1 MRRFLLLP
9 LLLLLLAAPTA
20 QAQSFGASVR
30 AGAQGFD
37 AGGALAL
44 GSSVAVRGS
53 ASFLAYGS
61 DGVDLVDDTEVRWNA
76 EGDLFFANALVDFHP
91 FGSAFRLTAG
101 AVYNGSE
108 ISGSFA
114 PNENIQAGGRSYT
127 PAEVGDV
134 AMAVTFDRSVAPYV
148 GVGLGRAVPRRV
160 SFLFDLGAIYQGSPS
175 VDLTASGMLAPTEG
189 EAAQIEENLSW
200 VEWYPVLSL
209 GLAVRLF

>member
-1 MRRFLLLP
+1 MRRLFLLLAV
-9 LLLLLLAAPTA
+9 LLLAAPAARA
-20 QAQSFGASVR
+20 QTLGAAVR

-61 DGVDLVDDTEVRWNA
+61 DGVDVLDDTEVRWNA
-76 EGDLFFANALVDFHP
+76 DGDLLFANALVDFHP
-91 FGSAFRLTAG
+91 FGNAFRLTAG

-108 ISGSFA
+108 ISGSFS
-114 PNENIQAGGRSYT
+114 PTENVEAGGRSYT

-134 AMAVTFDRSVAPYV
+134 AMTVTFDRTVAPYV
-148 GVGLGRAVPRRV
+148 GLGAGRAVPRRV
-160 SFLFDLGAIYQGSPS
+160 SFLFDVGAIYQGAPS
-175 VDLTASGMLAPTEG
+175 VDLAASGMLTPTEG

-200 VEWYPVLSL
+200 AEWYPVVSL
-209 GLAVRLF
+209 GFAVRLF